1 LNGSVLGGDP
11 VTPVVRRL
19 SLKLMRYKIPIG
31 CAGFIA
37 LLAIAIPTLR
47 PVLRRAELSRRT
59 EADYRKFVESGS
71 DQIYSYYPELFD
83 RISAD
88 QNVANRIRLVH
99 LTGVD
104 SSGDYSSL
112 GRLPN
117 VEAIEVTYAH
127 EVRSV
132 VPAINTMPSLKRAM
146 FYYCGQTEVW
156 LRELNSPTLEIVKIH
171 VYQAQQVSAD
181 DVEACQAKMPSCRI
195 FVTED
200 GDK

>member
-1 LNGSVLGGDP
+1 MR
-11 VTPVVRRL
+11 VVRRL

-171 VYQAQQVSAD
+171 VYQAQQVSPD

-195 FVTED
+195 SVTED